1 MKLLLILTIIASFSA
16 NAEEECIF
24 NESSYIEFIKKYVS
38 ENKNTRIENDNRTL
52 RVERNNEEIVVKG
65 GGCVHLGVAIDLK
78 AQQIFTEE
86 QFLHKVLKLSNEF
99 GGWLINTNSL
109 ESSIKNKKY
118 QIIGGVYFIEVNAMT
133 VFSASYNSKGEIIVD
148 FYIN

>member
-1 MKLLLILTIIASFSA
+1 MKLLLILTIFASFSA

-38 ENKNTRIENDNRTL
+38 ENKNTKIENDNRTL

-78 AQQIFTEE
+78 TQQIFTEE

-118 QIIGGVYFIEVNAMT
+118 QIIDGVYFIEVDAMT

>member
-1 MKLLLILTIIASFSA
+1 MKLLLILTIFASFSV
-16 NAEEECIF
+16 NAEEDCIF
-24 NESSYIEFIKKYVS
+24 NESSYIGFIKKYVS
-38 ENKNTRIENDNRTL
+38 ENNNTRIENDNRTL

-78 AQQIFTEE
+78 TQQKYTEE
-86 QFLHKVLKLSNEF
+86 KFLKKVLKLSNEF

-118 QIIGGVYFIEVNAMT
+118 QIIDGVYFIEVNAMT
-133 VFSASYNSKGEIIVD
+133 VFSASYNGKGEIIVD

>member
-1 MKLLLILTIIASFSA
+1 MKLLLILTIFASFSL
-16 NAEEECIF
+16 NAEEDCIF

-38 ENKNTRIENDNRTL
+38 ENKNTKIENDNRTL

-78 AQQIFTEE
+78 TQQVFTEE

-118 QIIGGVYFIEVNAMT
+118 QIIDGVYFIEVNAMT
-133 VFSASYNSKGEIIVD
+133 VFSASYNGKGEIIVD

>member
-1 MKLLLILTIIASFSA
+1 MKLLLILTIFASFSV
-16 NAEEECIF
+16 NAEEDCIF
-24 NESSYIEFIKKYVS
+24 NESSYIEFINKYVS
-38 ENKNTRIENDNRTL
+38 ENKNTKIENDNRTL

-78 AQQIFTEE
+78 TQEKFTEE

-118 QIIGGVYFIEVNAMT
+118 QIIDGVYFIEVNAMT
-133 VFSASYNSKGEIIVD
+133 VFSASYNSKSEIIVD

>member
-1 MKLLLILTIIASFSA
+1 MKLLLILTIFASFSV
-16 NAEEECIF
+16 NAEEDCIF
-24 NESSYIEFIKKYVS
+24 NESSYIEFINKYVS
-38 ENKNTRIENDNRTL
+38 ENKNTKIENDNRTL

-65 GGCVHLGVAIDLK
+65 GGCVHLGVTIDLK
-78 AQQIFTEE
+78 TQQKFTEE
-86 QFLHKVLKLSNEF
+86 QFLHKALKLSNEF

-118 QIIGGVYFIEVNAMT
+118 QIIDGVYFIEVNAMT
-133 VFSASYNSKGEIIVD
+133 VFSASYNSKGEIVVD

>member
-1 MKLLLILTIIASFSA
+1 MKLLLILTFVASSSV
-16 NAEEECIF
+16 NAEEDCIF

-65 GGCVHLGVAIDLK
+65 GGCVHLGVAIELK
-78 AQQIFTEE
+78 THQKLTEE

-118 QIIGGVYFIEVNAMT
+118 QIIDGVYLIEVNAMT